1 MSVNYSTSCQLRK
14 VWVSLRTSK
23 RLMKSCDNFVRSRNS
38 YLPSSPSEAYWNS
51 FPRANHSQTMLGVK
65 SWVPLVRGNQGLVSP
80 PSCLP
85 TEVSLRRLLAV
96 DSFTSKLRNSIL
108 HRASR
113 VNLARRGRAICQNSN
128 RSRKSYVW
136 NCPGPCWKR
145 SKRVRRPW
153 TSLRE
158 RHDVRSLSQ
167 LTRRKV

>member
-85 TEVSLRRLLAV
+85 TEASLRRLRATV
-96 DSFTSKLRNSIL
+96 CFTWRLPNYNL
-108 HRASR
+108 HQALKA
-113 VNLARRGRAICQNSN
+113 NLARRGRAISLSWN
-128 RSRKSYVW
+128 RSRRNSKW
-136 NCPGPCWKR
+136 NCHDLC
-145 SKRVRRPW
+145 SRR
-153 TSLRE
+153 RNKFE
-158 RHDVRSLSQ
+158 KH
-167 LTRRKV
+167 